1 VQTDPTNDQ
10 FVDNRYVVLGW
21 GRDYRDVSPL
31 RGIVFTEGEGS
42 SLTVGVDLVE
52 LSADEL
58 EALRR
63 H

>member
-1 VQTDPTNDQ
+1 
-10 FVDNRYVVLGW
+10 
-21 GRDYRDVSPL
+21 
-31 RGIVFTEGEGS
+31 VFTEGEGS